1 MLPNDPAPYIT
12 GGVYTKNKMSF
23 GHRRIEVK
31 AKLFGARSA
40 WPAIWLFPKDE
51 KWPDGGGD

>member
-1 MLPNDPAPYIT
+1 
-12 GGVYTKNKMSF
+12 MSF